1 MPRLPTLNF
10 PPVLMS
16 QPAYDPDHAPVLQQ
30 SIYTPDSITY
40 EMVVARIQ
48 SLMESK
54 LTSCATSGIVV
65 LSSSITNHLISLG
78 TTGEL
83 GPAGLESVKDIFMVV
98 GHEGA
103 MSYMALACTAPM
115 KLRILLKGYNTDLKG
130 VNALTDPEAMESLR
144 QGFHNVAVCE
154 WERINANMRGVRR

>member
-10 PPVLMS
+10 PLVLMS
-16 QPAYDPDHAPVLQQ
+16 QPAYDPGHAPVLQQ
-30 SIYTPDSITY
+30 PIYTPDSITY
-40 EMVVARIQ
+40 DMVVARIQ
-48 SLMESK
+48 SLLEFK
-54 LTSCATSGIVV
+54 LTSCATSGIVM